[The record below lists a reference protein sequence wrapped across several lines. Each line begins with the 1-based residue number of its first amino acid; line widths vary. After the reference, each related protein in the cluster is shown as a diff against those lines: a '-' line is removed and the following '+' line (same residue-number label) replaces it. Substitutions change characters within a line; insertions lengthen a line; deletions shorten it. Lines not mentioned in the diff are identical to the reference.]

1 VTSQNAP
8 QLLVSN
14 KFDLADSIGSDLT
27 FIEQLFACIAE
38 VVEGLTAAFERRP
51 DSVVRKFANKLG
63 FCLPNPPRTR
73 LPLPGFDACRRTI
86 FGLLSDVV
94 DDKYATLMRNVDL
107 PMLAPLVGT
116 EQLQKKPEHLRV
128 RCKRP
133 LE

>member
-1 VTSQNAP
+1 MPERGTTQA
-8 QLLVSN
+8 L
-14 KFDLADSIGSDLT
+14 
-27 FIEQLFACIAE
+27 AE

-86 FGLLSDVV
+86 FGLVSDVA

-116 EQLQKKPEHLRV
+116 EQFQKKTGASSSSV
-128 RCKRP
+128 GKRP
-133 LE
+133 SE